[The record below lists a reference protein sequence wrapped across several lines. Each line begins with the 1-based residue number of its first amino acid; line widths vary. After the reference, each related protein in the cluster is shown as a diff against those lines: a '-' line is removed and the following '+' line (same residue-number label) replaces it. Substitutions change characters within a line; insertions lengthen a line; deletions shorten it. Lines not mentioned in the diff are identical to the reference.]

1 MTERERKIAFIARL
15 SERELKG
22 WIWAREVDKRELFD
36 GEQAAL
42 TARAKELNITI

>member
-1 MTERERKIAFIARL
+1 MDERERKLAFIARL
-15 SERELKG
+15 NAEELKG
-22 WIWAREVDKRELFD
+22 WIKARQIDQREPYD